1 MCRLV
6 SMAFGLSLCGI
17 GAALAGDQ
25 KKERLTCKDPSAIR
39 WFLPG
44 QFEEARTHAEKTKR
58 ILIVKGI
65 SFGID
70 AVGAKCATKGNW

>member
-1 MCRLV
+1 MRRMLL
-6 SMAFGLSLCGI
+6 AFGLLPWCI
-17 GAALAGDQ
+17 GASMADDPQ
-25 KKERLTCKDPSAIR
+25 KERLTCQNTSAIR

-44 QFEEARTHAEKTKR
+44 QFEEARAHAEKTKR
-58 ILIVKGI
+58 ILMVKGI